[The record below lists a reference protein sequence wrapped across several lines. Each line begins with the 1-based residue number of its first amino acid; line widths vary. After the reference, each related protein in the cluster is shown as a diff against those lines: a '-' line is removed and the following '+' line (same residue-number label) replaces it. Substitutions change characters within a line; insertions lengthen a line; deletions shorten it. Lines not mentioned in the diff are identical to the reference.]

1 MKKVLIPLILLFV
14 STSHAAQDKAALVD
28 AVLKQSS
35 IEISIM
41 NMPAQLSQMP
51 AMLPI
56 DSQQKQVFMDD
67 VVSTILRD
75 FNEVEVLN
83 SVKQY
88 FVQHGD
94 TEKLNATLAW
104 LSSPEGREITQV
116 EILAQQVDPLAM
128 QQYIM
133 AFTPEALGEH
143 KFAIYSDMVKA
154 SEMSEMMFKMMEKF
168 MPAMMKGVVELD
180 KATGQNRITDA
191 SEFEQNFRNQIT
203 LMRDQLGPML
213 EMQMVASFSYMFRD
227 ASDSSLVAYNQFLS
241 SDAGKHYLNLSI
253 DSVME
258 YGVDWMEDVMTGLAK
273 VVVVESISE

>member
-67 VVSTILRD
+67 VVNTILRD

-168 MPAMMKGVVELD
+168 MPAMMKGIVELD
-180 KATGQNRITDA
+180 KASGQNRITDA

-273 VVVVESISE
+273 VVVAESISE

>member
-1 MKKVLIPLILLFV
+1 MKKILLLLILFFV
-14 STSHAAQDKAALVD
+14 STSYAEQDKAALVD

-56 DSQQKQVFMDD
+56 DPQQKQVFMDD
-67 VVSTILRD
+67 VVNTILRD

-88 FVQHGD
+88 FVQHGE
-94 TEKLNATLAW
+94 TEKLNAALAW

-168 MPAMMKGVVELD
+168 MPAMMKGIVELD
-180 KATGQNRITDA
+180 KASGQNRITDA

-273 VVVVESISE
+273 VVVAESISE